1 MESDRRSDY
10 GGRSVVSSL
19 ANFLHVDFNHF
30 SFATNRKPQVKRVKL
45 KVKKA
50 AYYKLIFSSR
60 SASATATVLRADIA
74 VRYGS
79 GVK

>member
-1 MESDRRSDY
+1 MEYGAYPHILSDREQKEWIV
-10 GGRSVVSSL
+10 GCPV
-19 ANFLHVDFNHF
+19 
-30 SFATNRKPQVKRVKL
+30 QVKRVKL

-50 AYYKLIFSSR
+50 VYYKLIFESR

-74 VRYGS
+74 ARYGS